1 MKMDKPWDVKV
12 LAESLKADGLDL
24 AEDALK
30 KVLDKT
36 LVFVEASVKMSENKF
51 DDLVL
56 LALPQIRTEAM
67 KAIDKVDG
75 VVG

>member
-1 MKMDKPWDVKV
+1 MKLTKPWDVAV

-30 KVLDKT
+30 KVLDKSMM
-36 LVFVEASVKMSENKF
+36 FVEESVKLSENKF

-56 LALPQIRTEAM
+56 LALPQIREEAM
-67 KAIDKVDG
+67 KAIDKIDG
-75 VVG
+75 VKG